1 LNSVGLPGVAAPTA
15 DATETAAATDKAFT
29 KIHSGKHC
37 TGFKQTIQ
45 NTMKTPEDCYNWA
58 KKADPTAEYFF
69 FKPTEAKN
77 TNYHCSPCPS
87 SYEGGTAG
95 TGSGYGN
102 DIYQIN

>member
-1 LNSVGLPGVAAPTA
+1 
-15 DATETAAATDKAFT
+15 
-29 KIHSGKHC
+29 
-37 TGFKQTIQ
+37 
-45 NTMKTPEDCYNWA
+45 MKTPEDCYNWA

-87 SYEGGTAG
+87 SYEGGTDG